1 MATYLGP
8 ASTFTYK
15 EHVYLPGE
23 NVPMSKELLERA
35 VADGH
40 YFEGVEPAGGANRRS
55 APPREPT
62 PPPVMRFDD
71 RGQGHLVERA
81 EKREPVKADAAK

>member
-40 YFEGVEPAGGANRRS
+40 HFEGVEPAGGANRRS